1 MKEGTATLNNSQKP
15 PRKFVI
21 PAEIYQERLNDFL
34 KNNSNND
41 VLRER
46 KDR

>member
-1 MKEGTATLNNSQKP
+1 MKEGTAILNNSQKP

-21 PAEIYQERLNDFL
+21 SAEIYHKKKTIL
-34 KNNSNND
+34 KKNSDND
-41 VLRER
+41 VLCER